1 MPFGKRLKSFCNREV
16 VAGFCIARKTSYILA
31 MFSVLPFVKRI
42 AAIPWDAYWRFAY
55 NDGWAIASH
64 IALSALLAL
73 FPFLIFVTALA
84 GFIGSAELAEQ
95 VVNLTFQAWPEGVMK
110 PLQAE
115 VHNVLT
121 NQRRDLLTIGGALML
136 WFSSSGVEAVR
147 IGLNRAY
154 GEAETR
160 WWIQTRAQSIF
171 FVLLGAASL
180 LAVAFLIVLAPALF
194 QAAIS
199 LFPEFH
205 RQIEEMRDEFFTS
218 RYVITSA
225 ILLTALFAAHL
236 WLPSGHRRLYEVV
249 PGIIVTLILWL
260 IAALAFASY
269 LTTYANYT
277 STYAGFASVLIA
289 LIFLYFNSVIFILG
303 GEINAA
309 WKRLRTKKDASPQ
322 PTLLPIDMVKTKKYV

>member
-1 MPFGKRLKSFCNREV
+1 MLTS
-16 VAGFCIARKTSYILA
+16 ARNALIG
-31 MFSVLPFVKRI
+31 V
-42 AAIPWDAYWRFAY
+42 WEAYWRFAY

-84 GFIGSAELAEQ
+84 GFVGSADLAEQ

-115 VHNVLT
+115 VHHVLT

-160 WWIQTRAQSIF
+160 WWYHTRTQSIF
-171 FVLLGAASL
+171 FVLLGAAGL
-180 LAVAFLIVLAPALF
+180 LAVAFLIVLAPTLF
-194 QAAIS
+194 QTAAS
-199 LFPEFH
+199 LFPEFKK
-205 RQIEEMRDEFFTS
+205 QIDEVRDQLFTS
-218 RYVITSA
+218 RYVITTI
-225 ILLTALFAAHL
+225 ILLGALIASHL
-236 WLPSGHRRLYEVV
+236 WLPAGHRKLKDVL
-249 PGIIVTLILWL
+249 PGILITLLLWL
-260 IAALAFASY
+260 VAALAFAWY
-269 LTTYANYT
+269 LSAYSNYVT
-277 STYAGFASVLIA
+277 TYAGFASVLIA

-303 GEINAA
+303 GELNAA
-309 WKRLRTKKDASPQ
+309 WKRARTKKTETPGR
-322 PTLLPIDMVKTKKYV
+322 TLLPIDMMKP